1 MSMGLEMAKVA
12 EYSTMPR
19 ALRGANWMSVMM
31 ALCGS
36 LGSSSPKKWP
46 LRVSN
51 LPALPNACA
60 FVGGRLALFDD
71 DACDAGV
78 ERDASEQCYKGGT
91 DDHVWSL

>member
-36 LGSSSPKKWP
+36 FGIEFAEEMAAQGFILAGLAEV
-46 LRVSN
+46 LRLCRRATRAV
-51 LPALPNACA
+51 
-60 FVGGRLALFDD
+60 R
-71 DACDAGV
+71 
-78 ERDASEQCYKGGT
+78 
-91 DDHVWSL
+91 